1 MLVKPAGP
9 DCNLEC
15 PYCFYLEKK
24 HLYPATSVHR
34 MRDRVLRSLVR
45 QVMRSGAP

>member
-1 MLVKPAGP
+1 MP
-9 DCNLEC
+9 DCNQEC
-15 PYCFYLEKK
+15 SSRFYPEKK

-45 QVMRSGAP
+45 QVMRPGAPQVPFG